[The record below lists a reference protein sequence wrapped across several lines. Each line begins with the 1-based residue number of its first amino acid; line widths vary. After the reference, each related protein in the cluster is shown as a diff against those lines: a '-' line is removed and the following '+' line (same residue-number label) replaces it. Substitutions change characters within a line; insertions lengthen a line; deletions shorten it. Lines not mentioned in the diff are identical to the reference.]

1 MKEMLMDL
9 IKIND
14 TVDDLITDL
23 SDPEESSAPYKAKA
37 CELLKIKDVIMRMLL
52 PAVPPEAALL
62 ETFYSDFY
70 RILGSSS
77 TVHKKA
83 EELLSLKK
91 KLNAPGNPVLC
102 GAVDDVPG
110 FYGIFQIGTRHHK
123 RINRRNPVRLI
134 LLNWKG
140 KREEN

>member
-1 MKEMLMDL
+1 
-9 IKIND
+9 
-14 TVDDLITDL
+14 
-23 SDPEESSAPYKAKA
+23 
-37 CELLKIKDVIMRMLL
+37 MRMLL

-91 KLNAPGNPVLC
+91 KLNAPGDPVFC
-102 GAVDDVPG
+102 GAVDNVPG

-123 RINRRNPVRLI
+123 GINRRNPARLI

-140 KREEN
+140 KKEEN

>member
-77 TVHKKA
+77 T
-83 EELLSLKK
+83 
-91 KLNAPGNPVLC
+91 
-102 GAVDDVPG
+102 
-110 FYGIFQIGTRHHK
+110 YIK
-123 RINRRNPVRLI
+123 RPKSCSV
-134 LLNWKG
+134 
-140 KREEN
+140 